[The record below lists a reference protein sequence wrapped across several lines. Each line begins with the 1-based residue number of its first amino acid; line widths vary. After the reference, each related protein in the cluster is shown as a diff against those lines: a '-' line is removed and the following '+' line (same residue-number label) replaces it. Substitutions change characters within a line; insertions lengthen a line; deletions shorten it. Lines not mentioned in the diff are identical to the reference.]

1 MDLAV
6 DVCIAFVAGLLT
18 PLGAVCV
25 LPLYPAFLSHLAG
38 KISEEGTNR
47 SVLLLGGTVVAG
59 IMISMAATGL
69 VVTYLLRAP
78 LSMITAP
85 LSIVLNVILLAAGLL
100 MLAGLS
106 PPIPFIRGLR
116 GDLHHYA
123 LTSFLFGLF
132 FGLLVL
138 PCNPGPLLLLFA
150 LSASLSDTAGN
161 LLMFLVFGAGMA
173 APVFSL
179 TILAAS
185 GRSGFAG
192 LIGRYSK
199 PIQRFTGGFLV
210 VISLISLALFSR

>member
-6 DVCIAFVAGLLT
+6 EVFVAFVAGLLA

-25 LPLYPAFLSHLAG
+25 LPLYPAFLAHLSG
-38 KISEEGTNR
+38 KISEGSSNR
-47 SVLLLGGTVVAG
+47 RVLLLGGTVVAG
-59 IMISMAATGL
+59 IMISMAASGL
-69 VVTYLLRAP
+69 IITYLFRAP
-78 LSMITAP
+78 LSTITAP
-85 LSIVLNVILLAAGLL
+85 LSLVLYVILLVAGLL
-100 MLAGLS
+100 MLAGVSL
-106 PPIPFIRGLR
+106 PVPFIRGLR
-116 GDLHHYA
+116 GDIHHSA
-123 LTSFLFGLF
+123 VASFLFGLF

-161 LLMFLVFGAGMA
+161 LLLFLVFGAGMA

-185 GRSGFAG
+185 GGSGFSG
-192 LIGRYSK
+192 FIGRYSK
-199 PIQRFTGGFLV
+199 PIQRFTGGFLA